1 MKAWMKQW
9 MRCWLSCGVL
19 TLVLSVCVCCATV
32 PEPQTVQS
40 VPFRELNNYFV
51 RNHFSPEGSQEVMTS
66 QDDFAKIFGMAA
78 FMGPKGRPTP
88 IDFEQELV
96 LAVIAPP
103 LKQACSFAVREVV
116 KGERSLVFRYTQTFG
131 EPLTY
136 TIRPCLLIA
145 IPKTVTAPHI
155 AFERIDAAPA
165 P

>member
-19 TLVLSVCVCCATV
+19 TLVLSVCACCATV
-32 PEPQTVQS
+32 PAPQGVQS

-51 RNHFSPEGSQEVMTS
+51 RNHFPPEGAQVVMTA

-103 LKQACSFAVREVV
+103 LKQACRFAVREVV
-116 KGERSLVFRYTQTFG
+116 KGEHSLVFRYTQTFG

-145 IPKTVTAPHI
+145 IPKTAPAPHI